1 VPGLPRR
8 EEGVWE
14 GDSVGPLAK
23 PEGILRGEGAA
34 AVKPEVREANY
45 PAITS
50 A

>member
-1 VPGLPRR
+1 VPGLPRG

-23 PEGILRGEGAA
+23 PESILRGAA

-45 PAITS
+45 PAI
-50 A
+50 